1 MVPDCV
7 RSWSHLGRVGDVY
20 GFIRGHGGVF
30 SDISGHEPDCWPDQL
45 VLVLYSLMNLILL
58 PLPGCLWRFWGVMDR
73 VVSQMLAEI
82 DGLNDSTQDLFI
94 IGASNRPDLI
104 DPALLRPGRFDKLLY
119 VGVNSEA
126 TYRER
131 VLKALTRKFKLHE
144 DVLLYEIA
152 KKCPPNFTGA
162 DMYAL
167 CADAWFH
174 AAKRK
179 VLVADSDSTDSPDH
193 PDSIVVEYED
203 FLKVLG
209 ELSPS
214 LSMVELRKYELLR
227 DQFQGSSR

>member
-1 MVPDCV
+1 
-7 RSWSHLGRVGDVY
+7 
-20 GFIRGHGGVF
+20 
-30 SDISGHEPDCWPDQL
+30 
-45 VLVLYSLMNLILL
+45 
-58 PLPGCLWRFWGVMDR
+58 MDR

-82 DGLNDSTQDLFI
+82 DGLNDDTQDLFI

-119 VGVNSEA
+119 VGVNTDAS
-126 TYRER
+126 YRER

-144 DVLLYEIA
+144 DVSLYSIA

-174 AAKRK
+174 AAKSK
-179 VLVADSDSTDSPDH
+179 VLSSEVDSSSKDLAA
-193 PDSIVVEYED
+193 DSIVVGYED
-203 FLKVLG
+203 FVEVLG

-214 LSMVELRKYELLR
+214 LSMAELKNGLSVHIMGELI
-227 DQFQGSSR
+227 FEGT